1 MCVCFDLGEEP
12 WTRRLKGT
20 YIWAV
25 LSQGAQD
32 LCNALVLTLVLR
44 DHLNGVGVIWA
55 NILESSESLVTLL
68 NLWVQGIGDSQGGKR
83 DDSERTHI
91 E

>member
-1 MCVCFDLGEEP
+1 MCVCFKLWGKP
-12 WTRRLKGT
+12 WTCRLEGA

-32 LCNALVLTLVLR
+32 RSNTLVLTLVLR
-44 DHLNGVGVIWA
+44 DHLNGAGVVWA

-68 NLWVQGIGDSQGGKR
+68 NLWVQGTGDSQGGKR

>member
-1 MCVCFDLGEEP
+1 MLISTWWGKP
-12 WTRRLKGT
+12 WTRRLKET

-32 LCNALVLTLVLR
+32 LSNALVLTLVLR
-44 DHLNGVGVIWA
+44 NHLNGAGVIWA

-68 NLWVQGIGDSQGGKR
+68 NLWVQGTGDSQGGKR
-83 DDSERTHI
+83 DDGERTHV